1 MALELAEIVI
11 ESADPEAAALF
22 WAEALGWERRT
33 HQPGDVPWVS
43 ASGDGESH
51 DLKLVFVSARPGR
64 PAASRMYLRAEPGG
78 TTVDDLCA
86 RGAARPSGQAPE
98 RPWVTLVDPGGTEFA
113 VLLEEP

>member
-11 ESADPEAAALF
+11 ESADPEAAARF

-51 DLKLVFVSARPGR
+51 DLKLVFVPARQGR

-86 RGAARPSGQAPE
+86 RGAERPARQTPE
-98 RPWVTLVDPGGTEFA
+98 RTWTTLVDPGGTEFA
-113 VLLEEP
+113 VLSDAP